1 MDSQMRQKPLSA
13 VSKEDALIKT
23 ATPDKPGVE
32 PCHPLSLNGSRL
44 LGDEMAAEMEE
55 EGGGRDAGRRPFSI
69 TTRTEMGPAVSLVEQ
84 MLSQVSLSSFDPVKI
99 LLFPSFTA
107 FFSRGS
113 RVLPS
118 TACAGDQVFPV
129 TPHSLAGS
137 EYHSSQGS
145 SLRTDEATSVD
156 KSEGGKKRV
165 LLSHTIHLSLSPIQI
180 HLCPTS
186 MLCGYVII
194 GHV

>member
-84 MLSQVSLSSFDPVKI
+84 MLSQVSLSSFDPVRFCSS
-99 LLFPSFTA
+99 LLSQPSSPGAPESSQVQPVQETRFFPSSPT
-107 FFSRGS
+107 
-113 RVLPS
+113 VLLGLS
-118 TACAGDQVFPV
+118 T
-129 TPHSLAGS
+129 TPH
-137 EYHSSQGS
+137 
-145 SLRTDEATSVD
+145 REAASAQMKQPVWTNQREDRKGFFCLIPS
-156 KSEGGKKRV
+156 
-165 LLSHTIHLSLSPIQI
+165 I
-180 HLCPTS
+180 
-186 MLCGYVII
+186 
-194 GHV
+194 